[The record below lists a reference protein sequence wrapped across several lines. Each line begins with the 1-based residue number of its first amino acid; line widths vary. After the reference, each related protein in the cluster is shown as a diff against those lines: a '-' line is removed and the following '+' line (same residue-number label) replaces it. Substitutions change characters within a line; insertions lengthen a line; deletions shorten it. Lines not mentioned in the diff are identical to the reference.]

1 MTVTKTMNTGVSGLL
16 AQQKA
21 LGVVGDN
28 IANVNTVGFKGSRAN
43 FEDVLGGVAAR
54 RVQGPGAGVSMTRT
68 QQIFSQGVLTNTGVP
83 TDVALSGEGFFV
95 VQGKVDGHD
104 GQFFSRAGQMT
115 VRNDGMLVN
124 PQGLNLMGYAADPNG
139 GFNAALTPIE
149 ITTAMHALAPKP
161 TENAEIAANL
171 DANAPVLTSAL
182 GPGVF
187 DPADPVGSANFSTS
201 MTVYDSLGNA
211 HTLDVY
217 FTKSTTANQWNMN
230 VLAPDS
236 TPSQIVTNAP
246 VNFNTDGTLIAGSAS
261 GTVNFPGAAPGQS
274 IVFDLGTAGLTD
286 GLSQYG
292 SPSAINAQSQ
302 DGYASAALTALDI
315 TTDGVVNGVYA
326 NGESIAFAQIG
337 VAKFRANEGLARA
350 GHNLWLQTIESG
362 DAAISGASS
371 GGRGAVVAGT
381 LEQSNVDLA
390 TQFVDMITYQRAF
403 SANAKTIT
411 TADELLMETMQL
423 KR

>member
-28 IANVNTVGFKGSRAN
+28 VANVNTVGFKGSRAN

-115 VRNDGMLVN
+115 VRNDGMVVN

-139 GFNAALTPIE
+139 GFDAALTPIE
-149 ITTAMHALAPKP
+149 ITTAMHSLPPKV
-161 TENAEIAANL
+161 TENAEISANL
-171 DANAPVLTSAL
+171 DANAPLVGPFSA
-182 GPGVF
+182 
-187 DPADPVGSANFSTS
+187 ADPTGTSNLSTS

-211 HTLDVY
+211 HTVDVY
-217 FTKSTTANQWNMN
+217 YTKTASNAWVMN
-230 VLAPDS
+230 AIASDAS
-236 TPSQIVTNAP
+236 TPQIVTNAAITFDNTGKLLTPAAP
-246 VNFNTDGTLIAGSAS
+246 VASIAAA
-261 GTVNFPGAAPGQS
+261 FPGADPTQT
-274 IVFDLGTAGLTD
+274 ITFDIGSVGDTD

-302 DGYASAALTALDI
+302 DGYASASLTALDI
-315 TTDGVVNGVYA
+315 TTDGVVNGVYS
-326 NGESIAFAQIG
+326 NGESIAFAQMG

-350 GHNLWLQTIESG
+350 GHNLWLQTVESG
-362 DAAISGASS
+362 DAAISAASS
-371 GGRGAVVAGT
+371 GGRGSVVAGT

-390 TQFVDMITYQRAF
+390 SQFVDMITYQRAF